1 MCEEVKQALEN
12 LASSGMLKPSEVVNA
27 ARDINSPLHAHF
39 EWDDGDAAEKWREEQ
54 ARQLIR
60 SITIEV
66 NAGEPT
72 IVRAY
77 VSLPADRES
86 GAGYRK
92 FEDVMTSEFMRM
104 QLAAEIESKIEQ
116 WQRRADILCA
126 MVSFSGMRKV
136 AKKLRG

>member
-1 MCEEVKQALEN
+1 MSEVKQALEE
-12 LASSGMLKPSEVVNA
+12 LAASGMLKPSDVVNA
-27 ARDINSPLHAHF
+27 ARDVNSPLHAHF
-39 EWDDGDAAEKWREEQ
+39 EWDNGEAADKWREEQ

-104 QLAAEIESKIEQ
+104 QLAAEIESKVSQ
-116 WQRRADILCA
+116 WQKRADILGA
-126 MVSFSGMRKV
+126 IVNFNGIKKV
-136 AKKLRG
+136 AKRLRS